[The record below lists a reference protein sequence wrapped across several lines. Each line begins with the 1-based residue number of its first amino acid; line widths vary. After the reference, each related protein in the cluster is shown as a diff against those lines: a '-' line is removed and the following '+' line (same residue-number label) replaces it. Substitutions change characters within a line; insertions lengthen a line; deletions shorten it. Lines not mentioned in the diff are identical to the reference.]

1 MRRSAWA
8 KGKVSVSEEPE
19 AIIYVVDDDASM
31 CVALSRLLVAAGYAV
46 RSFASAAQ
54 FLATE
59 LDPRPGCLLV
69 DLELG
74 GPGGLELQQALLRQ
88 RSTMPIVFI
97 SAYRDVPRTV
107 LAIKAGAVDFLLKP
121 LDQQVLLATLESA
134 LAAGAASVAPK
145 DRQEAVTLSEREQVV
160 LRGIIVGRLNKQL
173 AADLGLSERT
183 IKSCRA
189 EIMRKIG
196 AHTFAELVRLGEPLT
211 RR

>member
-1 MRRSAWA
+1 
-8 KGKVSVSEEPE
+8 
-19 AIIYVVDDDASM
+19 
-31 CVALSRLLVAAGYAV
+31 
-46 RSFASAAQ
+46 
-54 FLATE
+54 
-59 LDPRPGCLLV
+59 
-69 DLELG
+69 
-74 GPGGLELQQALLRQ
+74 
-88 RSTMPIVFI
+88 MPIVFI